1 MPIESQ
7 RIRYQRIF
15 AKGRVVNLGCGEN
28 PCDFGEDEVH
38 VDIDIYNHKNFIQAD
53 IHHLPFKDNEFD
65 TAVLGDVLE
74 HSPDPVQMLKEA
86 GRVAKKV
93 VATIFEEWRIDGRI
107 PEMIDR
113 MKQDEKAMGFDNH
126 LDYLKS
132 LPTVKDK
139 IISVT
144 DDSIVPHHCHI
155 QQFTDKSLQE
165 TIEKAELDV
174 IIFRKFQE
182 GIHEGRI
189 WYNWLIVVQKK
200 EIKGE
205 I

>member
-7 RIRYQRIF
+7 RMRYQRMF
-15 AKGRVVNLGCGEN
+15 AKGRIVNLGCGEN
-28 PCDFGEDEVH
+28 PCNFDEDVVH
-38 VDIDIYNHKNFIQAD
+38 VDIDTYNHKNFVQAD

-74 HSPDPVQMLKEA
+74 HSPDPVQMLREA

-93 VATIFEEWRIDGRI
+93 VATVFEEWRIDGGA

-113 MKQDEKAMGFDNH
+113 MKRDEKVMGFDNH
-126 LDYLKS
+126 LSYLKS

-139 IISVT
+139 IVSVT
-144 DDSIVPHHCHI
+144 DDSIISHHPHI
-155 QQFTDKSLQE
+155 QQFTDKNLKKIIDDAGLE
-165 TIEKAELDV
+165 V
-174 IIFRKFQE
+174 IIFHKFQE

-189 WYNWLIVVQKK
+189 WYNWLIIAQKK
-200 EIKGE
+200 K
-205 I
+205 